1 MTSTTSPGRRGRR
14 AATTRRAARWS
25 GALAGLTVAA
35 TAALSL
41 LVAPG
46 DTGATAPAPVHGG
59 QVTDASLGCPGLASG
74 PHTQTRAAVG
84 SIARTGLSASGV
96 VTAPGVSG
104 LVRGAWTALANPA
117 GGAVIRASGPIAAGL
132 FAFRTD
138 TTKSTAAVVG
148 CSAPRA
154 QWWFAGAG
162 AGLDHSSQL
171 TMTNVDTGPA
181 VVDLVVLGP
190 EGEVQTIGTRGI
202 TIAPGASHTLA
213 LSAIAP
219 QTDDLTV
226 GVLASRGRVV
236 AAVRDR
242 YAKTPGSSTGLEW
255 LAPSQ
260 APARLIRLAG
270 VTGLGAPTV
279 LVANPASLEAVVSLG
294 FSGPDGRFTPQGTTT
309 LNVPPGSVRLL
320 TLDKSFLKLIGK
332 KSAAAVVVHA
342 SVPVLATLR
351 QSAAQDTADAAAV
364 EPITGAAVGPI
375 LTGATST
382 VQLTAERGPATASL
396 TAYDA
401 KGAVVARV
409 SLNVPARATV
419 TWTPKKG
426 VYVVVSPSSGSLF
439 GAVTY
444 HRGKGGGIA
453 VVPLTAL
460 VIDRLQPPVAPQF
473 G

>member
-1 MTSTTSPGRRGRR
+1 
-14 AATTRRAARWS
+14 
-25 GALAGLTVAA
+25 
-35 TAALSL
+35 
-41 LVAPG
+41 
-46 DTGATAPAPVHGG
+46 
-59 QVTDASLGCPGLASG
+59 
-74 PHTQTRAAVG
+74 
-84 SIARTGLSASGV
+84 
-96 VTAPGVSG
+96 
-104 LVRGAWTALANPA
+104 
-117 GGAVIRASGPIAAGL
+117 
-132 FAFRTD
+132 
-138 TTKSTAAVVG
+138 
-148 CSAPRA
+148 
-154 QWWFAGAG
+154 
-162 AGLDHSSQL
+162 
-171 TMTNVDTGPA
+171 
-181 VVDLVVLGP
+181 
-190 EGEVQTIGTRGI
+190 
-202 TIAPGASHTLA
+202 
-213 LSAIAP
+213 
-219 QTDDLTV
+219 
-226 GVLASRGRVV
+226 
-236 AAVRDR
+236 
-242 YAKTPGSSTGLEW
+242 
-255 LAPSQ
+255 
-260 APARLIRLAG
+260 
-270 VTGLGAPTV
+270 
-279 LVANPASLEAVVSLG
+279 
-294 FSGPDGRFTPQGTTT
+294 
-309 LNVPPGSVRLL
+309 VRLL